1 MVKALTYI
9 LIYLS
14 LNNFSFSN
22 KGDDKPLV
30 KTTACDT
37 CITVI
42 TTDTKAKSITD
53 DKSTLKS
60 VDRDTCNTIN
70 TAALYKSISREELV
84 YMVDSILDLDSISPK
99 TIEMLTFYSAE
110 LAKPKEAE
118 KEIKGETK
126 TLNSLSSLP
135 ATDFYDSFDE
145 KTCFV
150 PVPEQTL
157 PDTLKLVISNDSLGT
172 YFPPTCGVITSN
184 FGWRDNRMHKGMDI
198 NLRRGDQIH
207 AAFGGMVR
215 IARYNGGY
223 GNVVIVRHYNGLET
237 VYAHLSKIKVKT
249 GQVVI
254 SGQVLG
260 LGGATGHATGN
271 HLHFEVRFKGH
282 ALNPA
287 NFISF
292 TENKTFNDTLIIRKS
307 RYGVAAFPSN
317 ATVYTVQRGD
327 SWYEVAKR
335 YGLTTR
341 QLGSMNGTDRRFYLR
356 VGQKIRI
363 N

>member
-1 MVKALTYI
+1 MVKT
-9 LIYLS
+9 LIYALACLS
-14 LNNFSFSN
+14 LASFTFAN
-22 KGDDKPLV
+22 KGDNKPLA
-30 KTTACDT
+30 KATACDT
-37 CITVI
+37 CVTVI
-42 TTDTKAKSITD
+42 LTDTKMD
-53 DKSTLKS
+53 DKPTLKS
-60 VDRDTCNTIN
+60 VGRDTSNATIIATSLN
-70 TAALYKSISREELV
+70 KSISREELV

-99 TIEMLTFYSAE
+99 TIAMLTFYSAE
-110 LAKPKEAE
+110 LSKPKEIE
-118 KEIKGETK
+118 KEAKV
-126 TLNSLSSLP
+126 LSSLP
-135 ATDFYDSFDE
+135 ATDFYESFDE
-145 KTCFV
+145 TTCFV

-157 PDTLKLVISNDSLGT
+157 PDTLKLVVSNDSLGD
-172 YFPPTCGVITSN
+172 YFPPICGVVTSN
-184 FGWRDNRMHKGMDI
+184 YGWRDNRMHKGMDI
-198 NLRRGDQIH
+198 NLRRGDIVH

-292 TENKTFNDTLIIRKS
+292 TENKILNDTLIIRKS

-341 QLGSMNGTDRRFYLR
+341 QLGSLNGTDRRFYLR

>member
-1 MVKALTYI
+1 KEG
-9 LIYLS
+9 
-14 LNNFSFSN
+14 
-22 KGDDKPLV
+22 K
-30 KTTACDT
+30 
-37 CITVI
+37 
-42 TTDTKAKSITD
+42 
-53 DKSTLKS
+53 
-60 VDRDTCNTIN
+60 TIN
-70 TAALYKSISREELV
+70 
-84 YMVDSILDLDSISPK
+84 
-99 TIEMLTFYSAE
+99 
-110 LAKPKEAE
+110 
-118 KEIKGETK
+118 G
-126 TLNSLSSLP
+126 LP
-135 ATDFYDSFDE
+135 APDFYDSFDE

-150 PVPEQTL
+150 PVPEQDL
-157 PDTLKLVISNDSLGT
+157 PDTLKLVISNDSLGD

-184 FGWRDNRMHKGMDI
+184 FGWRDKRMHKGMDI
-198 NLRRGDQIH
+198 DLRRGAPVK

-249 GQVVI
+249 GQVVT
-254 SGQVLG
+254 SGQLLG

-292 TENKTFNDTLIIRKS
+292 TDNKILNDTLIIRKS
-307 RYGVAAFPSN
+307 KYGVAAFPSN
-317 ATVYTVQRGD
+317 ATIYTVQRGD
-327 SWYEVAKR
+327 SWYEIAKR

-341 QLGSMNGTDRRFYLR
+341 QLSAMNGTDRRFYLR

>member
-9 LIYLS
+9 LVYLS
-14 LNNFSFSN
+14 LGGFSFTK

-30 KTTACDT
+30 KTSACDT
-37 CITVI
+37 CVTALL
-42 TTDTKAKSITD
+42 TNDTIAKSSSD
-53 DKSTLKS
+53 DKPTLKS
-60 VDRDTCNTIN
+60 VGKDTSSATIIA
-70 TAALYKSISREELV
+70 TSISKSISREELV

-99 TIEMLTFYSAE
+99 TIEMLTFYSNE
-110 LAKPKEAE
+110 LAKPKEIKETE
-118 KEIKGETK
+118 KKA
-126 TLNSLSSLP
+126 LSSVP

-145 KTCFV
+145 TTCFV

-172 YFPPTCGVITSN
+172 YFPPTCGIITSN

-254 SGQVLG
+254 SGQILG

-292 TENKTFNDTLIIRKS
+292 TENKTLNDTLIIRKS

-327 SWYEVAKR
+327 SWYEIAKR

-341 QLGSMNGTDRRFYLR
+341 QLGAMNGTDKRFYLR

>member
-1 MVKALTYI
+1 MVKT
-9 LIYLS
+9 LIYVL
-14 LNNFSFSN
+14 LCFALASFTFA
-22 KGDDKPLV
+22 KTGDDKPVV
-30 KTTACDT
+30 KSTTCDT
-37 CITVI
+37 CIT
-42 TTDTKAKSITD
+42 TTIAKTIND
-53 DKSTLKS
+53 
-60 VDRDTCNTIN
+60 DTCSTITN
-70 TAALYKSISREELV
+70 VTAISIVKSISREELV
-84 YMVDSILDLDSISPK
+84 YMVDSILDLDSISLK
-99 TIEMLTFYSAE
+99 TIEMLTLYSAE
-110 LAKPKEAE
+110 LNKPKE
-118 KEIKGETK
+118 KEERKA
-126 TLNSLSSLP
+126 LSSLP
-135 ATDFYDSFDE
+135 ALDFYDSFDE
-145 KTCFV
+145 TTCFV
-150 PVPEQTL
+150 PVPEQSL
-157 PDTLKLVISNDSLGT
+157 PDTLKLVISNDSLGA

-198 NLRRGDQIH
+198 NLRRGDQVH

-254 SGQVLG
+254 SGQLLG

-292 TENKTFNDTLIIRKS
+292 TENKTLNDTLIIRKS

-327 SWYEVAKR
+327 SWYEIAKR

>member
-1 MVKALTYI
+1 MLKSFLYT
-9 LIYLS
+9 LFGLS
-14 LNNFSFSN
+14 LLHILFAFT
-22 KGDDKPLV
+22 KTGDVKPIL
-30 KTTACDT
+30 KTAKDT
-37 CITVI
+37 VHANAS
-42 TTDTKAKSITD
+42 KP
-53 DKSTLKS
+53 
-60 VDRDTCNTIN
+60 V
-70 TAALYKSISREELV
+70 SREELV
-84 YMVDSILDLDSISPK
+84 YMVDSILDLDSISAG
-99 TIEMLTFYSAE
+99 TIKMLTYYSAE
-110 LAKPKEAE
+110 LE
-118 KEIKGETK
+118 KMKIKK
-126 TLNSLSSLP
+126 LSNMP

-145 KTCFV
+145 QTCFT
-150 PVPEQTL
+150 PVPEQSL
-157 PDTLKLVISNDSLGT
+157 PDTFKLLMSSDSLGS
-172 YFPPTCGVITSN
+172 YYPPISGVITSN

-198 NLRRGDQIH
+198 DLKRGDQVR
-207 AAFGGMVR
+207 AAFDGMVR

-254 SGQVLG
+254 AGQTVG
-260 LGGATGHATGN
+260 LGGATGHATGT

-292 TENKTFNDTLIIRKS
+292 SENKMLNDTLVIRKS
-307 RYGVAAFPSN
+307 RYGVAAFPAN
-317 ATVYTVQRGD
+317 ASIYTVQRGD
-327 SWYEVAKR
+327 SWYEIAKR

-341 QLGSMNGTDRRFYLR
+341 QLGSLNGTDKRFYLK